1 MVLVTGGSGFLGS
14 SLIDQLL
21 LQGIPVRATR
31 RASSR
36 IPARLLDRHGLE
48 WVEADLL
55 DYFALDSAFDG
66 VTQVYHCAAHVSY
79 HPAHRSSMMDINVK
93 GTAQVVNLCLEHQAR
108 LVHVSSIA
116 ALGGSKEGTATT
128 EMDLWEYNPGLSAY
142 SIAKYESEMEVWRG
156 FSEGLKGIIVNPS
169 LIIGASAGSRGSGA
183 VFHLLAKG
191 LKYYPGGSVGLVDV
205 EDVAKAMIQLM
216 QREDLNEERFI
227 ISHLNMSHQDLLS
240 QCSVNLQ
247 LAAPKTKAT
256 PLMLELAWRFSKLAE
271 RFTGKRA
278 ALTKESARV
287 SSKKLRFS
295 NAKLVNTLGFVFKPM
310 DQTLQEICV
319 QVLSAQQKD

>member
-14 SLIDQLL
+14 TLIDQLL
-21 LQGIPVRATR
+21 LQDIPVRATR
-31 RASSR
+31 REESR
-36 IPARLLDRHGLE
+36 IPELLLNRQGLE

-55 DYFALDSAFDG
+55 DYFALETAFVG
-66 VTQVYHCAAHVSY
+66 ITQVYHCAAQVSY
-79 HPAHRSSMMDINVK
+79 HPAHRSSMMNTNVK
-93 GTAQVVNLCLEHQAR
+93 GTAQVVNLCLQHQVR

-116 ALGGSKEGTATT
+116 ALGEGKDGSATT
-128 EMDLWEYNPGLSAY
+128 ETDLWEFDPSLSAY

-156 FSEGLKGIIVNPS
+156 FSEGLKGVIVNPS
-169 LIIGASAGSRGSGA
+169 LIIGASAGKRGSGA

-191 LKYYPGGSVGLVDV
+191 LRFYPGGSVGLVDV
-205 EDVAKAMIQLM
+205 EDVAKAMIELM
-216 QREDLNEERFI
+216 HREDISEERFI
-227 ISHLNMSHQDLLS
+227 ISHVNMSHQDLLS

-271 RFTGKRA
+271 RLTGKRA
-278 ALTKESARV
+278 ALTKESARI
-287 SSKKLRFS
+287 SSKKLHFS
-295 NAKLVNTLGFVFKPM
+295 NAKLVKTLGFDFKPV

-319 QVLSAQQKD
+319 QVRASQQKH